1 MPGRTQM
8 IESRTAGL
16 RDKPR
21 QRRARERLSAI
32 LDAAES
38 LLETTEAE
46 AITTNLI
53 AEKAGVPVS
62 SVYRYFKNV
71 SAVFAFL
78 FDDLNEEIISHIQEA
93 LARSQP
99 GSEDWREV
107 TGEIIAR
114 LHGFFL
120 ENPSYWRLLLVMH
133 LSAELRRAKETM
145 ISDIAGFLETRW
157 REGHDGFAGGDPALV
172 ARFAVELFVSIETRC
187 AQLDDPEA
195 IRACFDELLKA
206 TEAYLALYLN
216 QSGRDGG
223 R

>member
-1 MPGRTQM
+1 MPGRTQTLD
-8 IESRTAGL
+8 SRTDGL

-32 LDAAES
+32 LDAAEA
-38 LLETTEAE
+38 LLETHEAE

-53 AEKAGVPVS
+53 AEQAGVPVS

-78 FDDLNEEIISHIQEA
+78 FDDLNEEIVAVIQEA
-93 LARSQP
+93 LAASQP
-99 GSEDWREV
+99 GSDDWREV
-107 TGEIIAR
+107 TGVIIAR

-133 LSAELRRAKETM
+133 SSAELRRAKEAM
-145 ISDIAGFLETRW
+145 VSDIAGFLEARW
-157 REGHDGFAGGDPALV
+157 REGQDGFAGGDPALV
-172 ARFAVELFVSIETRC
+172 ARFTVELFISIETRC
-187 AQLDDPEA
+187 AQLEDADA
-195 IRACFDELLKA
+195 IRASFGELTKA
-206 TEAYLALYLN
+206 TEAYLGLYLN
-216 QSGRDGG
+216 QAGRD